1 MKLQPLLYPESFRGQ
16 TQSCATENFSS
27 SSRGPQ
33 NSGQVQ
39 VLKDAEN
46 LPKSVRDAEDE
57 DIDGKCRDRRVVLQ
71 NYELAQQVEEDT
83 ANEVAYPAQ
92 SGDLL
97 AHHALTIHR
106 ATANHSPNRT
116 RKAIGLI
123 YYREDAREDS
133 KARAAYQSQL
143 LAEMNAKQRI

>member
-1 MKLQPLLYPESFRGQ
+1 MWLALDEVDDENGCIRYLPGSHRNGLLPHTRTTTLG
-16 TQSCATENFSS
+16 FSQ
-27 SSRGPQ
+27 GITDFP
-33 NSGQVQ
+33 N
-39 VLKDAEN
+39 A
-46 LPKSVRDAEDE
+46 
-57 DIDGKCRDRRVVLQ
+57 
-71 NYELAQQVEEDT
+71 EDT

-123 YYREDAREDS
+123 YYREDAKEDL
-133 KARAAYQSQL
+133 KARAAYKSQL